1 MLNDTILKSLEGREV
16 EYISFDRAQS
26 HDDEN
31 VKFPQEFLN
40 SIEDPGLPPHRLILK
55 QNCVVM
61 LLRNLSLQQGLCNG
75 TRLQVITMSKNVSIC
90 KILTGD
96 KEGSEVA
103 LPRIPVMSNSTD
115 LSLQIVRHQFPIKL
129 AYAMTINKSQ
139 GQTLESVGIYLEK
152 EAVVNFFSDEGDGV
166 PDVRSRDVV
175 LDGGPGGQSRDGVLD
190 GEDRG
195 GAENDENLVNDPI
208 SAEGEWAMGALS
220 AYPADVGCEKLWP
233 ESGRPS
239 WSMNRWSVGFLG
251 VFSGAGLLGFLCCW
265 GSSSSVFFSAVAE
278 KAKSSSSTGL
288 LSLVTSAAPPL
299 G

>member
-115 LSLQIVRHQFPIKL
+115 LSLQI
-129 AYAMTINKSQ
+129 
-139 GQTLESVGIYLEK
+139 
-152 EAVVNFFSDEGDGV
+152 AVVNFFSDEGDGV